1 MLQLRQLPGS
11 QARVN
16 LPLAEVKG
24 AREKDTIVSVPKG
37 EKKGKRW
44 KIHLVPFNSWKHSS
58 PQRRKLGLQK
68 SVGKGGGEKYLKSV
82 GWVG

>member
-44 KIHLVPFNSWKHSS
+44 KIHLVAFSSWKRHSAENWGCK
-58 PQRRKLGLQK
+58 RAWGKEEVK
-68 SVGKGGGEKYLKSV
+68 SI
-82 GWVG
+82 